1 MRILALAL
9 TAFALSAALGGCSES
24 RFLNSMGMGKTAPDE
39 SQVTRNHELA
49 MPPDLQLPAPSN
61 APEPAPQVAAAPA
74 NPPPLPDTIA
84 ADGTQVAAA
93 DTAAGGYDS
102 GDQQLSTNPDQPVDN
117 IQTASI
123 DPKAT
128 QNGSVQS
135 GQKADLY
142 GDKHKQDA
150 YQKYGISKTKPDGTA
165 KSQVEL
171 DKELLEAIRVEK
183 RKANP
188 SYGTVFNIRNIFTGN

>member
-1 MRILALAL
+1 MRTTSLAF
-9 TAFALSAALGGCSES
+9 TAVALSVALGGCSES

-39 SQVTRNHELA
+39 SQVTRNQQLS

-74 NPPPLPDTIA
+74 SPPPLPDTIA
-84 ADGTQVAAA
+84 SSGTQVAAGEP
-93 DTAAGGYDS
+93 AAG
-102 GDQQLSTNPDQPVDN
+102 QLSTNPDQPVDN

-128 QNGSVQS
+128 SNASVQT
-135 GQKADLY
+135 GQKTDLS
-142 GDKHKQDA
+142 GETHKQDA
-150 YQKYGISKTKPDGTA
+150 YVKYGISKTKPDGTA

-183 RKANP
+183 RKGNP

>member
-1 MRILALAL
+1 MRIHALAL
-9 TAFALSAALGGCSES
+9 TAFALSAALAGCSES
-24 RFLNSMGMGKTAPDE
+24 RFLNSMGMGKSAPDE
-39 SQVTRNHELA
+39 SKVTRNQQLA
-49 MPPDLQLPAPSN
+49 MPPDLQLRAPSS

-74 NPPPLPDTIA
+74 NPPPVPDTITA
-84 ADGTQVAAA
+84 NGTQVAA

-102 GDQQLSTNPDQPVDN
+102 GAQQLSTNPDQPVDN

-123 DPKAT
+123 DPKTT
-128 QNGSVQS
+128 QNGSVQG
-135 GQKADLY
+135 GQKVDFY
-142 GDKHKQDA
+142 GDKYKQDA